1 MEPPCITIDDTQDI
15 ISPESVPATL
25 ALPVTPRKDQR
36 SHAEMIASA
45 VQDRVE
51 KNISVQKVAE
61 KYNVAPRTIQTWVKK
76 SGKIV
81 PRKHAAKQPRR
92 KPNKSTHFSPSE
104 SPSRVLNLPPP
115 EACDNAMDMIDY
127 LSLFY
132 TFWCRHNFIL
142 GHDELWFEQR
152 LTLKRWCG

>member
-15 ISPESVPATL
+15 ISPESVPGTL

-81 PRKHAAKQPRR
+81 PRKHAAKPPR
-92 KPNKSTHFSPSE
+92 T
-104 SPSRVLNLPPP
+104 SRYMGVLKLVKCQ
-115 EACDNAMDMIDY
+115 ACAVTDTVTKDKYN
-127 LSLFY
+127 
-132 TFWCRHNFIL
+132 
-142 GHDELWFEQR
+142 
-152 LTLKRWCG
+152 